1 MNEHLLTKCY
11 DASGAIA
18 ARRIVA
24 MGAQPGAAAQAAS
37 ATDALLGLSDE
48 LGAAMGGRCDVH
60 LAGIAPVEAGG
71 VFSAG
76 VWLTADAHGKAVAAA
91 VSAPVLHTALV
102 DGADADTDIAVAGVL
117 ATDRLGAVI
126 ELAADGTALVDRLVS
141 GRSAITEDGKIQ
153 TSDSTAGKKLLV
165 QWMRARVPV
174 SAVGRALGA
183 ATAAGDLV
191 PVLLAPAAL

>member
-1 MNEHLLTKCY
+1 MTYLLTRSY
-11 DASGAIA
+11 DAPVAIA
-18 ARRIVA
+18 ARRIVKA
-24 MGAQPGAAAQAAS
+24 GAEAGEAAQATS
-37 ATDALLGLSDE
+37 ATDALLGVADE
-48 LGAAMGGRCDVH
+48 LGALKGGRCDVH

-71 VFSAG
+71 VFAAG
-76 VWLTADAHGKAVAAA
+76 AWLTANADGKAVAAS

-102 DGADADTDIAVAGVL
+102 DGADADTDIAVADVL
-117 ATDRLGAVI
+117 ATDHLGAVI
-126 ELAADGTALVDRLVS
+126 ELAADGTALADRLAS
-141 GRSAITEDGKIQ
+141 ARSAITEDGKIR
-153 TSDSTAGKKLLV
+153 TRDSTAGKKLLV